1 MSAPQSLLKFSLVCL
16 LALGSDASAASPG
29 HSSAPRAAY
38 DIQTRKL
45 EAFFRSRTQD
55 EAALRSIYT
64 REAVL
69 VEADGNI
76 IRGRNAIARHFKQIL
91 AGGEVR
97 SFKVTTITFRTQGQI
112 SYAGGFEDIEV
123 KSVNASR
130 HYRNRFIVVLRR
142 GPDGVWRFDHIMEAR

>member
-1 MSAPQSLLKFSLVCL
+1 MSALGRKRTSGSPRKPTGLTLQFTLKGSPMSAPQSLLHFSLVCL

-29 HSSAPRAAY
+29 RSSTPRAAY

-45 EAFFRSRTQD
+45 EAFFRNRTQD

-76 IRGRNAIARHFKQIL
+76 IRGRDAIAQHFKQML
-91 AGGEVR
+91 AGGAVL
-97 SFKVTTITFRTQGQI
+97 SFKVTTMTFRTEGQI
-112 SYAGGFEDIEV
+112 S
-123 KSVNASR
+123 
-130 HYRNRFIVVLRR
+130 
-142 GPDGVWRFDHIMEAR
+142 